1 MKTTLLKT
9 GQKIAI
15 AGLLLLS
22 ANSTFAQQVI
32 GQFPTMDGGIEGQ
45 IAVTDASSTRNSTK
59 WSISSNAGATVRN
72 IVENAAGARS
82 GTKYLDMQMSTGVN
96 NCRFNSPTLT
106 NGTDASYLASNTE
119 YTIQYFYKAAAD
131 FGTNLTG
138 GVYLLGTGTGSSA
151 TSAVTSTFQA
161 NQWVKATAT
170 MTSITGTPTETFATI
185 RTVGTTGTATSGN
198 TLASYDDFV
207 IYTGQPDFTAPNSA
221 TAATYS
227 RTGSIVTLGW
237 TAASGGVDGGGYVVV
252 RYVTTPNADNDLN
265 QNGIYAVNNTTTNGT
280 GSLEGTVVYIGTATT
295 ATITNPT
302 SADYYYKIY
311 TVDKAFN
318 YSTELNAKAASLSN
332 TKNEIVGLKV
342 YPNPATDVLKIVSN
356 SNATKS
362 VKLTNLAGQVVLNTE
377 SNGTENLSGLTS
389 GVYIA
394 TITEE
399 GKTSTVKVVI
409 K

>member
-9 GQKIAI
+9 SQKIAI

-22 ANSTFAQQVI
+22 ANGAFAQQVI

-45 IAVTDASSTRNSTK
+45 TATTDVTSTRSSTK
-59 WSISSNAGATVRN
+59 WSISGNSNATTRN
-72 IVENAAGARS
+72 IVENEAGARS
-82 GTKYLDMQMSTGVN
+82 GTKYLDMQMATTVN

-138 GVYLLGTGTGSSA
+138 AVYLLATGTGSSSN
-151 TSAVTSTFQA
+151 SAVTSTFQA

-185 RTVGTTGTATSGN
+185 RTVGTTGTTTSGN

-207 IYTGQPDFTAPNSA
+207 IYTGQPDITAPSSVTSGTYSKTGSVVTLA
-221 TAATYS
+221 WTAAT
-227 RTGSIVTLGW
+227 
-237 TAASGGVDGGGYVVV
+237 GGVDGGGYVVV
-252 RYVTTPNADNDLN
+252 RYATQPYANNDLN

-280 GSLEGTVVYIGTATT
+280 NSLVGTVVYIGTATS
-295 ATITNPT
+295 AAITNPT
-302 SADYYYKIY
+302 SSDYYYKIY

-318 YSTELNAKAASLSN
+318 YSDEYTPNYANLSN
-332 TKNEIVGLKV
+332 AKNEIVGLNV
-342 YPNPATDVLKIVSN
+342 YPNPAINELRIVTN
-356 SNATKS
+356 SSATKL
-362 VKLTNLAGQVVLNTE
+362 VKLTNLAGQEVLKTE
-377 SNGTENLSGLTS
+377 TTGIVNLSGLTS

-399 GKTSTVKVVI
+399 GKTSTVKVVV